1 MRLSVF
7 SLVFLCSFC
16 FFNSST
22 WAQSQ
27 TGMFMVVKGDVKVT
41 SIGKAPALVKVGS
54 KVSVGDIVET
64 GKDSRA
70 KITMI
75 DRNIIQILP
84 ESRLEISKYISDA
97 KKGVKDIELSLH
109 QGKVRNDVND
119 VYDGEKTKFQIK
131 TPTAVAGVRGTQF
144 VTSYNAST
152 RKTDIITLQGKVNF
166 TSMMNGKPVGASVEV
181 KIGETASAI
190 PGVAPEAP
198 RPVPKNELKSIESET
213 TASNNPPPK
222 GSGDVASNNRDGKE
236 KDKKDK
242 KNEGERERSPA
253 TESPAPRMDA
263 PAFDPKN
270 DLPPSVNMPTV
281 NVPEAPRLP
290 TVPTV
295 NPIVRDIV
303 RDGAA
308 KTKVI
313 VKPQY

>member
-7 SLVFLCSFC
+7 SLVFLGGLLVL
-16 FFNSST
+16 NSSA

-41 SIGKAPALVKVGS
+41 SIGKTPVTVKVGS
-54 KVSVGDIVET
+54 KVSVGDVVET

-75 DRNIIQILP
+75 DRNVIQVSP

-97 KKGVKDIELSLH
+97 KKGVKDIELTLH
-109 QGKVRNDVND
+109 QGKVRNEVND
-119 VYDGEKTKFQIK
+119 VYDGEKTKFQLK

-144 VTSYNAST
+144 VTSYSPST
-152 RKTDIITLQGKVNF
+152 RKTDIVTLQGKVNF
-166 TSMMNGKPVGASVEV
+166 TSMLNGKPVGASVDV
-181 KIGETASAI
+181 KVGETASATA
-190 PGVAPEAP
+190 GAAPEPP
-198 RPVPKNELKSIESET
+198 RPVPQNELKSIESDT
-213 TASNNPPPK
+213 TASNTPPPK
-222 GSGDVASNNRDGKE
+222 GSGDVANNNNQDK

-242 KNEGERERSPA
+242 KDKNIDGDRSPA
-253 TESPAPRMDA
+253 SETAPRMDA

-270 DLPPSVNMPTV
+270 DMPPVANMPGVNMPE
-281 NVPEAPRLP
+281 PPRLP
-290 TVPTV
+290 NMPTA